1 MEETAKIK
9 AALVEKLKTVS
20 TDNDFI
26 VGVISNAKNDVD
38 RKAIIEYIEKGKDV
52 SYEQVLLLSVWLGQE
67 RKKANK

>member
-9 AALVEKLKTVS
+9 TMLVEKLKTVS

-52 SYEQVLLLSVWLGQE
+52 SYEQVLLLSVRLGQE